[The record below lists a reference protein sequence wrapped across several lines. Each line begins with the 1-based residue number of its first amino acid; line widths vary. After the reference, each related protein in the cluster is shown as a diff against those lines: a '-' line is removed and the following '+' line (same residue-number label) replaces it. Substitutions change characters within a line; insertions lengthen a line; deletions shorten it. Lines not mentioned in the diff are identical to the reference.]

1 MPELELLDDCV
12 SHLHASLL
20 APENAAEICASL
32 LSDARRRLEE
42 DGGSFAHFDNPQ
54 DYTNLLLSLA
64 CMLCAALAAGLT
76 MGVVSLEEV
85 DLRVKL
91 RCGSPEEQR
100 CAGILLPLI
109 THRPSHQLLVTLLVL
124 NSLANE
130 AMPIF
135 LDALVPSTIAV
146 LISVTA
152 VLFVGEIIPAALFT
166 GPSKLRIAA
175 AMAPVVKL
183 CMVVLSPVAYPLAI
197 GLDWLLPHRASLQ
210 SRSEVQAM
218 VEVQRDM
225 AHESHDHDL
234 ADAVNE
240 DEMSML
246 RGALSLGKKLVV
258 DVMTPITGVYMLE
271 STAVLDAPTM
281 RQVLKS
287 GYSRVPIKRDR
298 AAEKAAEL
306 QRQKE
311 EEAAAAA
318 PSTAPPRMRKFQS
331 TTGAGLLDYL
341 IVKEHLM
348 CRPEDATPVL
358 NLRRHLAVWV
368 GPEDNLFQLLNEFQT
383 GSCHMAFVSRNVELS
398 RKAAQLGEVPTGSA
412 AAIGIITL
420 EDIIEEI
427 LCEEIADEADR
438 EKALE
443 TVRRHV
449 VEKILPALEF
459 RRKIAASIAARRA
472 TTDVPK
478 KRASLSAPS
487 PARSKS
493 GAGAFSERRRAA
505 TSKDLD
511 TAAASGGLQTPLLEN
526 EPSM

>member
-1 MPELELLDDCV
+1 MMVADLDDCV
-12 SHLHASLL
+12 SHLHAALL

-32 LSDARRRLEE
+32 LGDARRRLEE
-42 DGGSFAHFDNPQ
+42 DGGSFAHFDSPQ

-281 RQVLKS
+281 RVGNASK
-287 GYSRVPIKRDR
+287 
-298 AAEKAAEL
+298 
-306 QRQKE
+306 
-311 EEAAAAA
+311 
-318 PSTAPPRMRKFQS
+318 M
-331 TTGAGLLDYL
+331 
-341 IVKEHLM
+341 
-348 CRPEDATPVL
+348 
-358 NLRRHLAVWV
+358 LRR
-368 GPEDNLFQLLNEFQT
+368 
-383 GSCHMAFVSRNVELS
+383 SRTLPLKK
-398 RKAAQLGEVPTGSA
+398 RRA
-412 AAIGIITL
+412 AAIRSSVMASSSWST
-420 EDIIEEI
+420 
-427 LCEEIADEADR
+427 
-438 EKALE
+438 
-443 TVRRHV
+443 
-449 VEKILPALEF
+449 
-459 RRKIAASIAARRA
+459 RKF
-472 TTDVPK
+472 
-478 KRASLSAPS
+478 ASLLSW
-487 PARSKS
+487 
-493 GAGAFSERRRAA
+493 G
-505 TSKDLD
+505 
-511 TAAASGGLQTPLLEN
+511 
-526 EPSM
+526 